1 MAQNSLL
8 FKPPIRLPG
17 KIYLSGGADHAG
29 QINLK
34 DAMMPVVNFARLYAL
49 QHHIPQTNTLS
60 RLDGLV
66 EKNALS
72 PTSRDEITAAF
83 DFLMKLRLQRQL
95 NAAQA
100 GIPLDNNLQT
110 AKIGYLEDTLLQQA
124 FAQISAVQKKI
135 TYDFLGGG

>member
-1 MAQNSLL
+1 
-8 FKPPIRLPG
+8 
-17 KIYLSGGADHAG
+17 
-29 QINLK
+29 
-34 DAMMPVVNFARLYAL
+34 
-49 QHHIPQTNTLS
+49 
-60 RLDGLV
+60 
-66 EKNALS
+66 
-72 PTSRDEITAAF
+72 
-83 DFLMKLRLQRQL
+83 MKLRLQRQL